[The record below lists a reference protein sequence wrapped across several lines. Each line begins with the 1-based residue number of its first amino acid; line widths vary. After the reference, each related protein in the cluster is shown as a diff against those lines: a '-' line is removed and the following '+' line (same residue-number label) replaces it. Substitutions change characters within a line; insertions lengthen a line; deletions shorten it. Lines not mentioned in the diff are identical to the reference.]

1 MITQEK
7 LIELRDHYLEESEK
21 WENEL
26 AKVWCT
32 GRGKELKAGV
42 ELMINKEISHLLDL
56 LITNY

>member
-7 LIELRDHYLEESEK
+7 LIKLRDHYLEESEK
-21 WENEL
+21 WEAEL

-32 GRGKELKAGV
+32 SRGKELKAGV